1 VVKKATLLTLM
12 LAAAVALLSCKS
24 VPEES
29 TRVFDHPERVVIRGY
44 DGHAMEPFV
53 TRDGRYLLFNN
64 LNDPSI
70 NTNLHYA
77 ERIDDLTFQYRGEL
91 QGVNTP
97 ALEGVP
103 TMDRHNILY
112 FVSPR
117 SYDKTFSTIYRGSFA
132 NGRVSGVELVHG
144 ISRKEPGIVNFDV
157 EVSPDG
163 SVLYFVDSRF
173 ARGGPETADLVIA
186 ERRGSGFQRAGNSE
200 HIMQHVNSEA
210 LEYAPCISADGLTLL
225 FTRARLGMAGG
236 AAIYLARR
244 NSTAEPFGK
253 PLRLAALE
261 GFVEAPTLSP
271 DERSL
276 YYHRREGARFVIYR
290 VKR

>member
-1 VVKKATLLTLM
+1 VVKTALRLLM
-12 LAAAVALLSCKS
+12 VAAAAALLSCKS
-24 VPEES
+24 VPEAG

-64 LNDPSI
+64 LNDPSV

-77 ERIDDLTFQYRGEL
+77 QRIDDLTFQYRGEL
-91 QGVNTP
+91 TGVNTP

-103 TMDRHNILY
+103 TMDRHHVLY

-132 NGRVSGVELVHG
+132 NGGVSGVELVPG

-163 SVLYFVDSRF
+163 KVLYFVDSRF
-173 ARGGPETADLVIA
+173 ARGGPQTADIVIA
-186 ERRGSGFQRAGNSE
+186 ERRGSAFQRAGNSD
-200 HIMQHVNSEA
+200 HLMQHVNSEA
-210 LEYAPCISADGLTLL
+210 LEYAPCISADGLTLF
-225 FTRARLGMAGG
+225 FTRARAGMAGG
-236 AAIYLARR
+236 PAIYLATR
-244 NSTAEPFGK
+244 NSTTEPFGK

-261 GFVEAPTLSP
+261 GFFEAPTLSP
-271 DERSL
+271 EERSL
-276 YYHRREGARFVIYR
+276 YLPQAGRSSIRDLPG
-290 VKR
+290 

>member
-1 VVKKATLLTLM
+1 VVKEARVAALM
-12 LAAAVALLSCKS
+12 LVAAAALVSCNS
-24 VPEES
+24 APVRIFDNPQ
-29 TRVFDHPERVVIRGY
+29 RVTIRGY
-44 DGHAMEPFV
+44 DGHAMEPFI

-64 LNDPSI
+64 LNDPAV
-70 NTNLHYA
+70 NTNLHFA
-77 ERIDDLTFQYRGEL
+77 ERIDDLTFQYKGEL
-91 QGVNTP
+91 GGVNTP

-103 TMDRHNILY
+103 TMDRHHVFY

-117 SYDKTFSTIYRGSFA
+117 SYDKTFSTIYRGHFA
-132 NGRVSGVELVHG
+132 NGRVTGVELVPG

-163 SVLYFVDSRF
+163 NVLYFVDSRF
-173 ARGGPETADLVIA
+173 ARGGPETADIVIA
-186 ERRGSGFQRAGNSE
+186 ERRGSAFQRVRNSD
-200 HIMQHVNSEA
+200 HIMQHVNSDA

-225 FTRARLGMAGG
+225 FTRARVGMTGG
-236 AAIYLARR
+236 AAIYLATRTG
-244 NSTAEPFGK
+244 TAEPFGK

-276 YYHRREGARFVIYR
+276 YYHRRDGARFVIYR
-290 VKR
+290 ASKR